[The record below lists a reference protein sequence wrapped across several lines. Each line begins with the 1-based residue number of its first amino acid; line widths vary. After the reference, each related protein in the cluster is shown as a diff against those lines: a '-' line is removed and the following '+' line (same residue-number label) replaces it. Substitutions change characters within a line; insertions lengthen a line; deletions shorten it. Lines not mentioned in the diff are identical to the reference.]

1 MAHRMIR
8 AEVDPRA
15 LTLAGKLF
23 EGGIETVLREL
34 AQNARRAGARQ
45 VAVTWDP
52 GPEAVAGGLGLTP
65 RQSLVAVTFRDDGCG
80 CASPEVALRLGG
92 VGWGPEAA
100 DEQPAGMGLSALA
113 GMHGVRMHSRR
124 AGEPGWTLSLDR
136 TAFTGEREVEVE
148 PLDAEAAARIGP
160 HGTEVSLLT
169 SGWTSTLEV
178 GRRAAAVMASTGI
191 PWTGNGAAMGAGTSL
206 EGWADAVY
214 VHGGIAY
221 GVREMDARDHGP
233 ERRAWPNGDTNVYGV
248 QIHLGLH
255 SVQEADGTLG
265 HGGRVLHVCAEVRSG
280 APLPLTLPQRDRVAD
295 EGAAA
300 AVREQALC
308 TVLRHAEQRKPRLR
322 VDGRTHTAARR
333 RGITLAEAANVL
345 QPWSPLADA
354 WDPPSTVQ
362 PGAVRLGRREPG
374 PEERILLAQA
384 LEDVDDEERLEIF
397 EDEPSMAGLQWY
409 EAMRSIVRVE
419 AVAGGSVE
427 WKGEAWRV
435 QGLRCRVVMDDE
447 STWERA
453 VGLALEDPTDGGM
466 DLTAEEVGSWV
477 CKLDADALPHIADME
492 RWITSVFDEEKWGR
506 GDGAAAAEEFAQ
518 STHEAVLAWMGV
530 DRETQIRERISE
542 VATAALAKHGPAEA
556 AHRSATIHW
565 IPGDPA
571 VVGLSPKGEEAQKAP
586 TQGDPAVAD
595 LPPEGEEAQ
604 ETPTQGEPAVA
615 GLPPGG
621 EETQETPTEEDPAV
635 AGLSPKGE
643 EAQEAPTQGDPER
656 AQIERKMRCADART
670 LAEEAAHEGIRLEV
684 RRAGTKIRQAIG
696 GGRPI
701 ADELEDTT
709 LELDPGTADGERAQA
724 LAWLAGTA
732 LARWWC
738 RRRAPAEARQIVA
751 LDVLTLPVAEG
762 LVERIMEQA
771 GAEGGNDAQEEAL
784 LAEAYGLDADERRS
798 IWG

>member
-492 RWITSVFDEEKWGR
+492 RWITGVFDEEKWGR

-565 IPGDPA
+565 IPGGPA
-571 VVGLSPKGEEAQKAP
+571 VV
-586 TQGDPAVAD
+586 
-595 LPPEGEEAQ
+595 
-604 ETPTQGEPAVA
+604 
-615 GLPPGG
+615 
-621 EETQETPTEEDPAV
+621 
-635 AGLSPKGE
+635 GLSPKGE

-656 AQIERKMRCADART
+656 ARVERKMRCAGART

-684 RRAGTKIRQAIG
+684 RRAGIKIRQAVGG

-709 LELDPGTADGERAQA
+709 LELDPGTADGERARA

-732 LARWWC
+732 LAGWWC

-751 LDVLTLPVAEG
+751 LDVLTLPVARG

-771 GAEGGNDAQEEAL
+771 GAEGGNDAEEEAL

>member
-1 MAHRMIR
+1 MIR

-52 GPEAVAGGLGLTP
+52 GPEAVAGGLGLRP
-65 RQSLVAVTFRDDGCG
+65 GQSLVAVTFRDDGCG
-80 CASPEVALRLGG
+80 SASPEVALRLGG

-178 GRRAAAVMASTGI
+178 GGKAAAVMASTGI
-191 PWTGNGAAMGAGTSL
+191 AWTGNGAAMGRGTSL
-206 EGWADAVY
+206 KGWADAVY
-214 VHGGIAY
+214 VHEGIAY

-362 PGAVRLGRREPG
+362 PGAVRLGRMEPG

-397 EDEPSMAGLQWY
+397 EDEPSMTGLHWY

-435 QGLRCRVVMDDE
+435 QGLRCRVVMDDG

-466 DLTAEEVGSWV
+466 DLTAEEVGSWI

-492 RWITSVFDEEKWGR
+492 RWITGVFDEEKWGR

-556 AHRSATIHW
+556 AQRSATIHW
-565 IPGDPA
+565 IPGGPA
-571 VVGLSPKGEEAQKAP
+571 VV
-586 TQGDPAVAD
+586 
-595 LPPEGEEAQ
+595 
-604 ETPTQGEPAVA
+604 
-615 GLPPGG
+615 
-621 EETQETPTEEDPAV
+621 
-635 AGLSPKGE
+635 GLSPKGE

-656 AQIERKMRCADART
+656 ARIERKMRCAGTRT

-684 RRAGTKIRQAIG
+684 RRAGTKIRQAVGG

-709 LELDPGTADGERAQA
+709 IELDPGTADGERARA

-732 LARWWC
+732 LAGWWC

-751 LDVLTLPVAEG
+751 LDVLTLPVAGG

-771 GAEGGNDAQEEAL
+771 AAEGGNNAQEEAL